1 LIFRKISK
9 FDANRCKILRLK
21 CTKFDFRRG
30 SAPDPAV
37 GAYRPLAVAYLRGPT
52 SNERAGRREREGE
65 MKRMGE
71 VRGEERM
78 EGEGPGPQIF

>member
-1 LIFRKISK
+1 
-9 FDANRCKILRLK
+9 
-21 CTKFDFRRG
+21 
-30 SAPDPAV
+30 V
-37 GAYRPLAVAYLRGPT
+37 GAYSAPPGLAAAYLRGPT

>member
-1 LIFRKISK
+1 MHKIRFPPGFRPRP
-9 FDANRCKILRLK
+9 RC
-21 CTKFDFRRG
+21 G
-30 SAPDPAV
+30 SLQRSP
-37 GAYRPLAVAYLRGPT
+37 RPLAVAYLRGPT